1 MQNNLNINENE
12 NVNKSEFSDFFN
24 NIVDNNSCGTRTVN
38 YRLDTL
44 CVADENKNDISK
56 KNTDDNNVSIIIYRY
71 KFTEEFTNEMY
82 KFSKIHQYDH
92 RKDFKEAWEIWLD
105 DNDDIVSGEVR
116 RLTNLGYDGD
126 ILDKMFKSARYYF
139 RKKSTE
145 KKAPQK
151 RRVYLSVQKNL
162 LETMDDHIKGH
173 INEEDYK
180 PSEGFDRFCKENL
193 DLLKEEVSLLCKNGF
208 TNSEEIKQKIKKTYK
223 NRYFILI
230 SK

>member
-1 MQNNLNINENE
+1 MQNNLNIIQNEND
-12 NVNKSEFSDFFN
+12 NSTIFGYSCN
-24 NIVDNNSCGTRTVN
+24 NIVDISSCGFRTAD

-44 CVADENKNDISK
+44 CVADENKNSIYE
-56 KNTDDNNVSIIIYRY
+56 KNTDDNNVNINIYRY
-71 KFTEEFTNEMY
+71 KFTDDFTNEMY

-92 RKDFKEAWEIWLD
+92 RKDFKEAWEIWLE
-105 DNDDIVSGEVR
+105 DNDEIVSGEVR

-151 RRVYLSVQKNL
+151 RRAYLSVQKDL
-162 LETMDDHIKGH
+162 LESMDDHIKGH

-193 DLLKEEVSLLCKNGF
+193 DLLKEEVNLLCKNGF
-208 TNSEEIKQKIKKTYK
+208 TDSEEIKQKIKKTYK